1 MWSEDSDAD
10 RTGEYARPATSSPE
24 PLIVCTGEGEVL
36 FANADALASFE
47 SELAGG
53 FSEPWLGFIKGKGG
67 LWHDSRGRLWDVS
80 VEESLGCRGK
90 TAMIRLAPALHLGV
104 PASSDAGPD
113 EGPLFVGLAEAA
125 EALRRAA
132 SPLEVASVCARVVK
146 VRFGMPQAGLM
157 VSHRGGWR
165 PLGEPAVR
173 APEAKELLDECRKRG
188 VSVVWE
194 NPARDLVAVPVHN
207 TATRFTALVAEGV
220 ADEARVEALHA
231 LAAFAGTMLERNAL
245 EDEKRRF
252 ADSLQSAH
260 QELLRAYDETV
271 LGWTR
276 ALDLRDK
283 ITEGHTQRV
292 TELTVKLARRFGF
305 SERQVISIR
314 RGSLLHDIGKVGIPD
329 SILMKEAGLTDDEWE
344 VMRSHTTLAYDML
357 KPIGFLKDSLD
368 IPYCHHER
376 WDGKGYPRGLSGE
389 QIPLSARL
397 FAVVDVWDALTSDR
411 PYRRA
416 MPSDEAKKIILDG
429 SGSHFDPTVV
439 AAFMVMIDDEPPAA

>member
-1 MWSEDSDAD
+1 MWSEDSDVD
-10 RTGEYARPATSSPE
+10 RAGESARPASSTPE
-24 PLIVCTGEGEVL
+24 PLIVCTEQGEVL
-36 FANADALASFE
+36 FANTDALASFE
-47 SELAGG
+47 CELAGG

-80 VEESLGCRGK
+80 VEEGQGGRGK
-90 TAMIRLAPALHLGV
+90 SSMIRLKPALNLGA
-104 PASSDAGPD
+104 PSLTDSGPD

-132 SPLEVASVCARVVK
+132 SPLEVAAVCARVVK

-157 VSHRGGWR
+157 VSHRDGWR

-194 NPARDLVAVPVHN
+194 NPARDLVAVPVHL
-207 TATRFTALVAEGV
+207 TQSRFTALVAEGV
-220 ADEARVEALHA
+220 ADEPRVEALHA

-252 ADSLQSAH
+252 AESLQAAH

-329 SILMKEAGLTDDEWE
+329 SILRKESGLTNEEWE
-344 VMRSHTTLAYDML
+344 VMRTHTTLAYDML

-376 WDGKGYPRGLSGE
+376 WDGKGYPRGLRGE
-389 QIPLSARL
+389 EIPLSARL

-411 PYRRA
+411 PYRAALPRE
-416 MPSDEAKKIILDG
+416 EAKKLIWDG
-429 SGSHFDPTVV
+429 SGTQFDPTVV
-439 AAFMVMIDDEPPAA
+439 AAFMDMIDDEPSKA